1 MVLVESYFPNDQVT
15 IRWVH
20 FHSFFFFDD
29 FSSLSFVWA
38 GVSLTDSGSGE
49 LI

>member
-20 FHSFFFFDD
+20 FHSFFFFD